1 MIDSPDRRQLLAIA
15 KQVTAQASELV
26 RSRSPHVL
34 TSKGDRDLTSD
45 VDIAVEQFVRSFL
58 REHTPGL
65 GFLGEES
72 GGTDRTEGLRWVL
85 DPVDGTINLIHGLPL
100 CAVSLSLL
108 KDDSTIVGVIDMP
121 FLAAQYYA

>member
-85 DPVDGTINLIHGLPL
+85 DPVDGTINLI
-100 CAVSLSLL
+100 
-108 KDDSTIVGVIDMP
+108 IDMP